1 MANYLANQD
10 ESLKEGQVPV
20 QAQVIA
26 TTATPVVIPVPVE
39 REVITNDMKK
49 AYSYSYTI
57 KWVSGID
64 MFFALLYSFYN
75 LYWLFFVFCS
85 YAGYYGAKN
94 FKILQLYFYFLY
106 EVGSVIV
113 KAALL
118 SVMTGDNNIN
128 GYGVVMTILSI
139 IVGIWVS
146 ELTFKLIR
154 LMRHMTD
161 HQLNLV
167 RNIGYKPRAIV
178 YI

>member
-20 QAQVIA
+20 QAQVVA

-75 LYWLFFVFCS
+75 LYWLLFVFCS

-106 EVGSVIV
+106 EVGSVII
-113 KAALL
+113 KTALL
-118 SVMTGDNNIN
+118 SVMVGDNNID

-154 LMRHMTD
+154 LMRHMTED
-161 HQLNLV
+161 QLNLV

-178 YI
+178 YV